1 MWLRDFP
8 VTELVKR
15 DILPAMPS
23 DKTSR
28 LEQMLAFFGV
38 ANVGAW
44 KVVYAEI
51 ACAFRTSKTYEAG
64 PGALASWLRLG
75 GFAARDIYCEPY
87 DPKRL
92 QEALPSLRALTRSG
106 L

>member
-15 DILPAMPS
+15 DIVPAMPS

-38 ANVGAW
+38 ANVGA
-44 KVVYAEI
+44 
-51 ACAFRTSKTYEAG
+51 
-64 PGALASWLRLG
+64 
-75 GFAARDIYCEPY
+75 
-87 DPKRL
+87 
-92 QEALPSLRALTRSG
+92 
-106 L
+106 